1 MSSKPNFVWKTPSP
15 TQEQILYWWW
25 PGNPYANCSYIE
37 LEGAVRSGKTIT
49 ASYSFIN
56 WASYTFDQEDLAL
69 CSKTIG
75 TCLRNI
81 VRPLKRILSE
91 EPNYEVKEYRASAEG
106 HRLEVTDIGLDHT
119 NSFFVYGGKDES
131 SQDLIQGK
139 TLAGA
144 LADEVLLYPLSFLN
158 QLLSRTSVE
167 NSKVWFTFNPTG
179 PTDPM
184 YSEILDPYVADGR
197 AYYLHLTMDDNPDL
211 SEEARTR
218 IESQWP
224 VGSVWHSR
232 NVLGKRVTAEGAIFP
247 FFNDRP
253 ENGFVIDKLPTDFNR
268 WIVSGDYGQDHPT
281 TYGLYGYSPSLASW
295 VMVKEYYDRMKT
307 NVEYST
313 DFGEFIKWDG
323 KDLLLEEVDIDPGG
337 GGLSLITQLRTD
349 YPQLADRGI
358 INHAIKVDV
367 NSELQDL
374 ASALYTHKFRY
385 YSGCKR
391 SIIETANYRWNEKSK
406 KSGKEEPL
414 KENDDGPSRD
424 RYAWNRIMRLS

>member
-15 TQEQILYWWW
+15 KQEQILYWWW

-211 SEEARTR
+211 SEEARNR
-218 IESQWP
+218 IEGQWP

-247 FFNDRP
+247 FFNDRA
-253 ENGFVIDKLPTDFNR
+253 ESGFVIDTLPNDFNR

-281 TYGLYGYSPSLASW
+281 TYGLYAHSPSMGWIL
-295 VMVKEYYDRMKT
+295 VKEYYDRMKT
-307 NVEYST
+307 NVEYSK

-323 KDLLLEEVDIDPGG
+323 KALLLEEVDIDPGG

-349 YPQLADRGI
+349 YPQLSDRGI

-367 NSELQDL
+367 NAELQDL

-385 YSGCKR
+385 YRGCKR